1 MSVRR
6 KRKESRRRAYGAR
19 RFSAAG
25 CPRAARATAFAV
37 PVERFAALFGFVAAL
52 VEALEQVDLFVRHE
66 VQAIAAEEPQQVA
79 RYQVGDLRIAVEDL
93 GNQVLAEVLG
103 AFRVARQFVH
113 QFVET
118 LEEQPVVFFRHLF
131 GLAQGAEDVA
141 QVLEQGEV
149 VLEVGVG
156 HDGSSGKS
164 WAV

>member
-1 MSVRR
+1 M
-6 KRKESRRRAYGAR
+6 
-19 RFSAAG
+19 
-25 CPRAARATAFAV
+25 PRAVLGQREQLLFAV

-141 QVLEQGEV
+141 QVLEPR
-149 VLEVGVG
+149 
-156 HDGSSGKS
+156 GKQTLVFYMGLGNLAEIAARLVDS
-164 WAV
+164 LVN